1 MPSSSSKS
9 NSNLSTR
16 FRKTVSDVSQTHGTK
31 KRTYEESFGQRDY
44 EVERYGQEIP
54 PEFFKTNQ
62 GHGVKATTPS
72 NRILKT
78 TY

>member
-1 MPSSSSKS
+1 MPSSAKPT
-9 NSNLSTR
+9 LSTR
-16 FRKTVSDVSQTHGTK
+16 LRRSVADLSQTHGTK

-62 GHGVKATTPS
+62 GHGA
-72 NRILKT
+72 IE
-78 TY
+78 